1 MDAENWTFRSMLRQ
15 YYETRRYF
23 RDNLYFDT
31 LPTYFKIELK
41 KLEAIVNAFTDGHYK
56 IHNEWSK
63 IKVRELIENG
73 FSCKHRLCTAELID
87 RLKAMLPYKEQIF
100 EECKIERPTQDTF
113 YYNLFLT
120 VEIGFMYID
129 NIQMANSPASTLL
142 VSDCNRS
149 IKQIVKRENDK
160 LIEIM
165 LFMLGDKFRRYFTR
179 EILIEQWGFPANG

>member
-1 MDAENWTFRSMLRQ
+1 
-15 YYETRRYF
+15 
-23 RDNLYFDT
+23 
-31 LPTYFKIELK
+31 
-41 KLEAIVNAFTDGHYK
+41 
-56 IHNEWSK
+56 
-63 IKVRELIENG
+63 
-73 FSCKHRLCTAELID
+73 
-87 RLKAMLPYKEQIF
+87 
-100 EECKIERPTQDTF
+100 
-113 YYNLFLT
+113 
-120 VEIGFMYID
+120 MYID